1 MRRAATRRDG
11 LRLVLVLV
19 ALVAAGLL
27 VSSWLATPPDATAVA
42 ANATDRPLAGREPV
56 VGDRSGA
63 TVITTDPPG
72 GGDGRAAILAFTADG
87 RPLYHDDSYGNYFDV
102 DPDPPGSTTVLYV
115 AGSRYDPCPDRLVAR
130 TNRTFEDGCA
140 EVVVE
145 RTNLTTGVTERVH
158 TTVTAWDIWHD
169 VDRVGEHRL
178 LIADIAQDRAF
189 VLNTRT
195 GEREWTWT
203 AEGDIDRDAG
213 GQAGDWTHIN
223 DVERLPDGRVMVS
236 LRNNDRVA
244 FIDPGEG
251 VDRNWTLGA
260 EDAYDV
266 LYEQHNPDYIP
277 AERGGPTV
285 LVADS
290 ENNRVVEYQR
300 TGGEWRE
307 SWSWSDDRLRW
318 PRDADRL
325 PGSHT
330 LVTDSQGNR
339 VIELDERDRVVWQ
352 VTVSTP
358 YEAERLGTGDESAT
372 GWSRAALRN
381 GTGTAAAAGNATGPA
396 HESKTGLAWLV
407 AFLRGPVVNG
417 LLYVAPAWMT
427 VADLPVAGVFVGAL
441 ATLAGLEFYW
451 SRFGPAWLRRR
462 W

>member
-1 MRRAATRRDG
+1 MRRPAPGRNG
-11 LRLVLVLV
+11 VRLVLVLV
-19 ALVAAGLL
+19 VLVAGALL
-27 VSSWLATPPDATAVA
+27 VSSWLATPPDAAAVA
-42 ANATDRPLAGREPV
+42 ANATDRSLAEHEPV
-56 VGDRSGA
+56 AADRDGA

-72 GGDGRAAILAFTADG
+72 GSDGRAAILAVAADG
-87 RPLYHDDSYGNYFDV
+87 RPLYHDDTYGNYFDV
-102 DPDPPGSTTVLYV
+102 DPDPPGSRTVLYV
-115 AGSRYDPCPDRLVAR
+115 AGSRYETCPDRLAAR
-130 TNRTFEDGCA
+130 SDRTFEDGCA

-145 RTNLTTGVTERVH
+145 RTNLTTGLTERVH
-158 TTVTAWDIWHD
+158 TAVTAWDIWHD

-178 LIADIAQDRAF
+178 IVADIAQDRAF

-223 DVERLPDGRVMVS
+223 DVEALPDGRVMAS
-236 LRNNDRVA
+236 LRNNDRVV
-244 FIDPGEG
+244 FIDPGDG

-260 EDAYDV
+260 EDSYDV

-277 AERGGPTV
+277 AEQGGPTV

-300 TGGEWRE
+300 ADGRWHE
-307 SWSWSDDRLRW
+307 SWAWSDGRLRW

-325 PGSHT
+325 PGGHT

-339 VIELDERDRVVWQ
+339 VLELDERDRTVWQ

-372 GWSRAALRN
+372 GRSRVVLRN
-381 GTGTAAAAGNATGPA
+381 GTGTVDGADPPR
-396 HESKTGLAWLV
+396 ESKTGLAWLV

-427 VADLPVAGVFVGAL
+427 VADLAVAGVGLGAL
-441 ATLAGLEFYW
+441 GTLGALELHW

>member
-1 MRRAATRRDG
+1 MRRPVTGRDG

-19 ALVAAGLL
+19 VLVASGLL
-27 VSSWLATPPDATAVA
+27 VSSWLATPPDAATVA
-42 ANATDRPLAGREPV
+42 ASGTDRPLADRDSV
-56 VGDRSGA
+56 VGDRSGP

-102 DPDPPGSTTVLYV
+102 DPDPPGSMTVLYV
-115 AGSRYDPCPDRLVAR
+115 AGSRYDPCPDRLAAR
-130 TNRTFEDGCA
+130 TDRTFEGGCA

-145 RTNLTTGVTERVH
+145 RTNLTTGVTERLH
-158 TTVTAWDIWHD
+158 TAVTAWDIWHD

-178 LIADIAQDRAF
+178 LVADIAQDRAF

-195 GEREWTWT
+195 GEREWTWA
-203 AEGDIDRDAG
+203 AEQDIDRDAG

-223 DVERLPDGRVMVS
+223 DVERLPDGRVMAS
-236 LRNNDRVA
+236 LRNNDRVV

-277 AERGGPTV
+277 AARGGPAV

-300 TGGEWRE
+300 TRGRWRE
-307 SWSWSDDRLRW
+307 SWSWRDDQLRW

-325 PGSHT
+325 PGGHT

-339 VIELDERDRVVWQ
+339 VLELDDRDRVVWQ

-372 GWSRAALRN
+372 GRSEAALRN
-381 GTGTAAAAGNATGPA
+381 GTGTAGGDDPPRR
-396 HESKTGLAWLV
+396 SKTGLAWFV

-417 LLYVAPAWMT
+417 LLYAAPGWMT
-427 VADLPVAGVFVGAL
+427 VADLAVAGIGLGAL
-441 ATLAGLEFYW
+441 GTLAALELHW